1 MLGACA
7 FGSFLGGALSKQSN
21 LTSQTLVAGNV
32 LQVAGLAAI
41 LGLSHRSDDG
51 ALGLPLP
58 LLLGLTALYGLG
70 VGLTFAACTMIA
82 AIEACE
88 GDLAAAQGAVAQA
101 RVFGG
106 ALGLATC
113 TILFSERLQRE
124 LGSNGSLLGREELAQ
139 VLRNLMAVLNLPDG
153 VRHEVLTVY
162 SNAFEQQIMIMTVVA
177 VVALV
182 LSLGTYR
189 RSGPRQVIG
198 VMVRHQELAAART
211 RGGDDSWRRGVKGS
225 DGRMR
230 GEAETSP
237 LSSIRPF
244 IRK

>member
-21 LTSQTLVAGNV
+21 LTSQTLVAGNT

-41 LGLSHRSDDG
+41 LGLFHRRGDG
-51 ALGLPLP
+51 ALGLP
-58 LLLGLTALYGLG
+58 LLLGLTALHGLG
-70 VGLTFAACTMIA
+70 VGLAFAACTMIA
-82 AIEACE
+82 AIEARE

-124 LGSNGSLLGREELAQ
+124 LGSNGSSLGREELVQ
-139 VLRNLMAVLNLPDG
+139 VLRNLMAVLNLPDE

-162 SNAFEQQIMIMTVVA
+162 LNAFKGQIMVMTVVA

-211 RGGDDSWRRGVKGS
+211 RGGDHGWERGAKGE
-225 DGRMR
+225 DDRMR
-230 GEAETSP
+230 GEAEMSP
-237 LSSIRPF
+237 ISSKRPV
-244 IRK
+244 IHQ